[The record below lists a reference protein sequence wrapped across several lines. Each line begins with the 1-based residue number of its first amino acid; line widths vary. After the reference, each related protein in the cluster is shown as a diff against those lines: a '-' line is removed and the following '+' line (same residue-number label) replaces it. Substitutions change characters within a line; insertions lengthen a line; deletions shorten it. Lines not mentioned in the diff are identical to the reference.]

1 MQLTEPSPVLVM
13 RCLVGLG
20 LRLHVM
26 KFMAIPSKH
35 IKLLR
40 ECKDFP
46 ALCTAVLLSTAKLL
60 SVLLVRSIGCLEFD
74 VDSPSFDLEVFYLL
88 CRRREM
94 NPSLLLGA
102 LLELVCLSLCGFKS
116 LDLAA
121 QRIGSVR

>member
-74 VDSPSFDLEVFYLL
+74 VDSPSFDLEVCYLL
-88 CRRREM
+88 CRCREM

-102 LLELVCLSLCGFKS
+102 LLQHHRLCPCGLET
-116 LDLAA
+116 LDLDT
-121 QRIGSVR
+121 